1 MKNFLKAILKAF
13 VHDVEKEDWHIVEL
27 AQG

>member
-1 MKNFLKAILKAF
+1 MKNFLKAMLKAF
-13 VHDVEKEDWHIVEL
+13 VHDVENADWDIVNL